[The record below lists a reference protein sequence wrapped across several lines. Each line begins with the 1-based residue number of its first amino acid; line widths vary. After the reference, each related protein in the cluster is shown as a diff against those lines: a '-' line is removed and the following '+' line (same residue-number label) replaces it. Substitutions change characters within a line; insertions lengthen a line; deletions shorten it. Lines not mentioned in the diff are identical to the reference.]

1 MILRRKFNGAK
12 LYTEAWDVQLFFM
25 FFRKGTGDFMTR
37 SVIKL
42 DPRINWEGRCEEQ
55 LYMVGERC
63 MRDEVAAEAA
73 VECIEVRM
81 PE

>member
-1 MILRRKFNGAK
+1 MYSCSSCFSKSKREFHDAERHQIVLKDKR
-12 LYTEAWDVQLFFM
+12 M
-25 FFRKGTGDFMTR
+25 
-37 SVIKL
+37 
-42 DPRINWEGRCEEQ
+42 GRCEER

>member
-12 LYTEAWDVQLFFM
+12 LYTEAWDM
-25 FFRKGTGDFMTR
+25 RFFR
-37 SVIKL
+37 S
-42 DPRINWEGRCEEQ
+42 C
-55 LYMVGERC
+55 MVGELC

>member
-12 LYTEAWDVQLFFM
+12 LYTEAWDIW
-25 FFRKGTGDFMTR
+25 
-37 SVIKL
+37 IK
-42 DPRINWEGRCEEQ
+42 

-63 MRDEVAAEAA
+63 MRDEVAAKAA
-73 VECIEVRM
+73 VDCIEVRM

>member
-25 FFRKGTGDFMTR
+25 FFRRQGEFHDAER
-37 SVIKL
+37 HQIE
-42 DPRINWEGRCEEQ
+42 PRDKPGRCEER

>member
-12 LYTEAWDVQLFFM
+12 LYTEAWDVLM
-25 FFRKGTGDFMTR
+25 
-37 SVIKL
+37 
-42 DPRINWEGRCEEQ
+42 
-55 LYMVGERC
+55 YMVGERC